1 MSDIIREVDE
11 ELRREAWEKV
21 WEKYGKFIIGGAVAI
36 VLVTAGVV
44 GWREFD
50 RSQRM
55 QAGDAFGSVLA
66 QVENSDD
73 AAKAAQMLAEYRADA
88 PGGYETLARLREAKL
103 RADAGEA
110 DAAIALYDGLAV
122 DSGAEPLFRDLALLY
137 SIRMQV
143 DGGEAAALRA
153 RLAPLL
159 AEDNPWRYTA
169 REMEAAIL
177 LTSGDDA
184 AAREIY
190 TRLADDLLAPE
201 GLRARAAEMLRALA
215 P

>member
-11 ELRREAWEKV
+11 ELRREDWEKV
-21 WEKYGKFIIGGAVAI
+21 WDKYGRFIIGAAVAI
-36 VLVTAGVV
+36 VLTTAGVV

-55 QAGDAFGSVLA
+55 QAGDSFGSVLA
-66 QVENSDD
+66 QVENTED
-73 AAKAAQMLAEYRADA
+73 AARAAQLMAEYRADA
-88 PGGYETLARLREAKL
+88 PGSYETLARLREAKL
-103 RADAGEA
+103 RADAGAAE
-110 DAAIALYDGLAV
+110 AAIALYDGLAA
-122 DSGAEPLFRDLALLY
+122 DSGVEPLFRDLALLY

-143 DGGEAAALRA
+143 DGGDASALRA

-169 REMEAAIL
+169 REIEAAIL
-177 LTSGDDA
+177 LTAGDEA
-184 AAREIY
+184 GARETY
-190 TRLADDLLAPE
+190 TRLADDLQAPE